1 MKCILILI
9 RNFNGCINFELND
22 KTLNTMKTILHE
34 DGQLNHS
41 TFQYSYFR
49 GFSPIIIF
57 KKIKNF
63 QYLQLDPI
71 FYKKHS

>member
-1 MKCILILI
+1 MKMVNLTIVHFNI
-9 RNFNGCINFELND
+9 RIFW
-22 KTLNTMKTILHE
+22 
-34 DGQLNHS
+34 
-41 TFQYSYFR
+41 
-49 GFSPIIIF
+49 GFSPIINF